1 MRFTIAA
8 AAGAALL
15 TLTACGGGGGGE
27 GEANNQSAIQNEL
40 NAFNMMDSN
49 ETNGAI
55 PDELE
60 GNGPTDNRNL
70 KTGEDR
76 PADSNATAPAATT
89 APPAEDNGEVES
101 NVSGM

>member
-1 MRFTIAA
+1 MTIAA

-15 TLTACGGGGGGE
+15 TLTACGGGGESE
-27 GEANNQSAIQNEL
+27 GEANNQSAVQNEL
-40 NAFNMMDSN
+40 NAINMMDAQ
-49 ETNGAI
+49 ETNGAV

-76 PADSNATAPAATT
+76 PADTNAAAPAVPPAPAA
-89 APPAEDNGEVES
+89 EDKGEVES

>member
-15 TLTACGGGGGGE
+15 TLTACGGGGGE
-27 GEANNQSAIQNEL
+27 GETNNQSSVQEEL
-40 NAFNMMDSN
+40 NAFNMMDAN

-60 GNGPTDNRNL
+60 GNGPTDNRNHT
-70 KTGEDR
+70 TGEDR
-76 PADSNATAPAATT
+76 PADSNAAAPAATPA
-89 APPAEDNGEVES
+89 APKEDNGEVES

>member
-1 MRFTIAA
+1 MRMTIAA

-15 TLTACGGGGGGE
+15 TLSACGGGGSE
-27 GEANNQSAIQNEL
+27 SEDQSAVQNEL
-40 NAFNMMDSN
+40 NAFNMMDAN
-49 ETNGAI
+49 ETNGAV

-60 GNGPTDNRNL
+60 GNGPTDTRNL

-76 PADSNATAPAATT
+76 PADSNAAAPAA
-89 APPAEDNGEVES
+89 APAAPKEDSGEVES